1 MMLSKKMRLHKW
13 ANGQAA
19 VIVFWLL
26 FSGSCHDQKRLFEKL
41 ESIESGVNFKNSLI
55 SASDF
60 NIIDYAYFY
69 NGGGVAIGDI
79 SGDGLPDLFLS
90 GNQVKN
96 RLYLN
101 KGNLKFEDITEK
113 AGVSGNNSW
122 DTGSIMGDVNGDG
135 LLDIYVCA
143 VVGLKG
149 LKGHNELFINK
160 GDNTFSEES
169 AEYGLDFE
177 SFSSTAAFLDY
188 DLDGD
193 LDIFLVNHAVHTP
206 ESFGHAN
213 LRNVRTYET
222 GGKLLRNDGGKFID
236 VSEKANIYGGING
249 YGLGIGVSD
258 FNLDGYPDVYV
269 SNDFHEDD
277 YLYVNNGD
285 GTFKEQGKH
294 AFTCTSKFSMGNDIA
309 DIDHDGYP
317 DVITLDML
325 PENEEVLKRSVD
337 EENVSIMKMRTGQ
350 YGYNYQFPRNMLQMN
365 IGNGQFAE
373 VGLMG
378 NVAATDWSW
387 SALFADFDQD
397 GNQDLFVSNGIP
409 KRPNDL
415 DYLKY
420 VSSEQVVNVIGTT
433 KVVDVRAIA
442 MMPSGLSN
450 NYIFKGSGSY
460 VFEDRSANWLPKEL
474 TASTASAMG
483 DLDNDGDLDLV
494 VNNVDEKAGIYI
506 NQTNSDAAFLKVA
519 LHYSKS
525 NPFGVG
531 TKIYAYSHGVL
542 QFKELYTVRGFQ
554 SSSEPIVHFGFGKH
568 TKVDSIKIVWPNG
581 KIQQLKDIKVNQK
594 LTIYPVDSIGASNGV
609 VKPKQNLF
617 FEKIDP
623 RELGLAFEHKEDPYT
638 DFDRVKLLPYQQSD
652 RGPATALGDINND
665 GLTDVYFGGSKHI
678 AGEIYLQS
686 TNHFVRSDIPAILK
700 DSIKEDVEAVIEDFN
715 MDGKADLFIGT
726 GGADFFYKSKPLL
739 DSYYASGDAG
749 FSLTEIEGYYE
760 NASCVKPFDF
770 DKDGDLDLFVGNE
783 SVSKDF
789 GKIPQSYL
797 LVNEKGKFFPSR
809 NNVFETLG
817 MVTDA
822 IWEDYD
828 KDGQVDLIVVGEWM
842 EPVFL
847 KNTKG
852 SFQRDSRLGE
862 KLGGLWQMI
871 VPFDIDGDGAVEYI
885 LGNWGLNSKYKAS
898 KTSPMKMYYS
908 DFDGND
914 EAEPIIA
921 IEKNDRYYPL
931 DGFDMLASQLPNL
944 RKKYS
949 TYKAFAGQSIEQI
962 FASDQLKKSAVY
974 EVEELGS
981 GYLKETNGKYAFTRF
996 PNELQVSPILAQVK
1010 YDFDLD
1016 GKDELLLGGNYF
1028 GVQPFHG
1035 RFGSFGGAILKSN
1048 GTILKGN
1055 SVGLDLINYSVRH
1068 LNIITLKDHRYVL
1081 VTVNNGNVQLYKVL
1095 KNQK

>member
-1 MMLSKKMRLHKW
+1 
-13 ANGQAA
+13 
-19 VIVFWLL
+19 
-26 FSGSCHDQKRLFEKL
+26 
-41 ESIESGVNFKNSLI
+41 
-55 SASDF
+55 
-60 NIIDYAYFY
+60 
-69 NGGGVAIGDI
+69 
-79 SGDGLPDLFLS
+79 
-90 GNQVKN
+90 
-96 RLYLN
+96 
-101 KGNLKFEDITEK
+101 
-113 AGVSGNNSW
+113 
-122 DTGSIMGDVNGDG
+122 
-135 LLDIYVCA
+135 
-143 VVGLKG
+143 
-149 LKGHNELFINK
+149 
-160 GDNTFSEES
+160 
-169 AEYGLDFE
+169 
-177 SFSSTAAFLDY
+177 
-188 DLDGD
+188 
-193 LDIFLVNHAVHTP
+193 
-206 ESFGHAN
+206 
-213 LRNVRTYET
+213 
-222 GGKLLRNDGGKFID
+222 
-236 VSEKANIYGGING
+236 
-249 YGLGIGVSD
+249 
-258 FNLDGYPDVYV
+258 
-269 SNDFHEDD
+269 
-277 YLYVNNGD
+277 
-285 GTFKEQGKH
+285 
-294 AFTCTSKFSMGNDIA
+294 
-309 DIDHDGYP
+309 
-317 DVITLDML
+317 
-325 PENEEVLKRSVD
+325 
-337 EENVSIMKMRTGQ
+337 
-350 YGYNYQFPRNMLQMN
+350 
-365 IGNGQFAE
+365 
-373 VGLMG
+373 
-378 NVAATDWSW
+378 
-387 SALFADFDQD
+387 
-397 GNQDLFVSNGIP
+397 
-409 KRPNDL
+409 
-415 DYLKY
+415 
-420 VSSEQVVNVIGTT
+420 
-433 KVVDVRAIA
+433 
-442 MMPSGLSN
+442 
-450 NYIFKGSGSY
+450 
-460 VFEDRSANWLPKEL
+460 
-474 TASTASAMG
+474 
-483 DLDNDGDLDLV
+483 
-494 VNNVDEKAGIYI
+494 
-506 NQTNSDAAFLKVA
+506 
-519 LHYSKS
+519 
-525 NPFGVG
+525 
-531 TKIYAYSHGVL
+531 
-542 QFKELYTVRGFQ
+542 
-554 SSSEPIVHFGFGKH
+554 
-568 TKVDSIKIVWPNG
+568 
-581 KIQQLKDIKVNQK
+581 
-594 LTIYPVDSIGASNGV
+594 
-609 VKPKQNLF
+609 
-617 FEKIDP
+617 
-623 RELGLAFEHKEDPYT
+623 
-638 DFDRVKLLPYQQSD
+638 
-652 RGPATALGDINND
+652 D

-715 MDGKADLFIGT
+715 KDGKADLFIGT

-760 NASCVKPFDF
+760 NTSCIKPFDF

-871 VPFDIDGDGAVEYI
+871 VPFDIDGDGTVEYI

-962 FASDQLKKSAVY
+962 FTSDQLKKSAVY

-981 GYLKETNGKYAFTRF
+981 GYLKEKNGKYAFTRF

-1048 GTILKGN
+1048 GSILKGN
-1055 SVGLDLINYSVRH
+1055 AVGLDLFNYSVRH
-1068 LNIITLKDHRYVL
+1068 LNVIMLNENPYLL
-1081 VTVNNGNVQLYKVL
+1081 VTVNNGNVQLYKIL
-1095 KNQK
+1095 KKQK